1 MDTQRPDQGAC
12 ALRKEAL
19 KGDLVK
25 KGARLEESDE
35 DEDTIDGSED
45 ESTITGRPAT
55 TQPGK
60 SCMKQQVDEHILHYM

>member
-1 MDTQRPDQGAC
+1 MVDSTDPSLGESLMEDIREF
-12 ALRKEAL
+12 LE
-19 KGDLVK
+19 K

-60 SCMKQQVDEHILHYM
+60 SCMKQQVEEHILHYM